1 MNRREQKQLARTGKP
16 VIKLHFLGAAGGVTG
31 SLNLVEVFAREK
43 VTRFILDVGLH
54 VDNERAD
61 HQNRLPKGMTMK
73 DIDFV
78 VISHAHLDHSGLLP
92 KMMLDGFTGPAYCT
106 PATRDLMEILLP
118 DSGHIQEEK
127 VERLNRRNER
137 KAAETASGKTTD
149 TSTGKG
155 GRNGGKYG
163 KRNGVKGGGA
173 KSLTAPATESRK
185 PLYTEEDGRE
195 SMKLVR
201 TIDYSV
207 RTKLADDIYVTFTDA
222 GHLLGSAVVLMEM
235 GAGANKKSL
244 CFTGNVGRGTM
255 PVLKSLEAIKG
266 ADYVITESTY
276 GNRLHV
282 VRDRHARLADI
293 VNKAYER
300 AKSGSKSN
308 GSGVIL
314 IPAFAV
320 GRAQIV
326 LDDLRQLI
334 ADGAIPNLRV
344 YLDGRMSI
352 KATEVHRKHAE
363 LLNAETAAVI
373 AAGKDPFSTPR
384 FELAREW
391 PDSARL
397 QEAQSE
403 PILVVGSSGMANG
416 GRIVSHLTK
425 RLPHKE
431 NTVVFVGYQ
440 GTGTLGNA
448 LVRFAEG
455 NPFVER
461 TGPVDPTAAPKTVN
475 VQGKPLKVRATVEF
489 MSDYSG
495 HADYMDIINW
505 LGKFTQKPKM
515 VFMVHGDEDA
525 LEGMRDQV
533 ATRLRWNATVP
544 KAREVFE
551 LS

>member
-1 MNRREQKQLARTGKP
+1 MNRREQKELARTGKP
-16 VIKLHFLGAAGGVTG
+16 IIKLHFLGAAGGVTG
-31 SLNLVEVFAREK
+31 SLNLVEVFSREK

-54 VDNERAD
+54 VDDEKAD
-61 HQNRLPKGMTMK
+61 HQNRLPKGMSMK

-92 KMMLDGFTGPAYCT
+92 KMMKDGFKGPAYCT

-127 VERLNRRNER
+127 VERLNRRNQR
-137 KAAETASGKTTD
+137 KAAEAALPDAISDKSND
-149 TSTGKG
+149 KG
-155 GRNGGKYG
+155 GR
-163 KRNGVKGGGA
+163 RNSKKGGG
-173 KSLTAPATESRK
+173 KSGGVQSATASAPAPRK
-185 PLYTEEDGRE
+185 PLYTEEEARE

-201 TIDYSV
+201 TIEYGK
-207 RTKLADDIYVTFTDA
+207 RTKLADDIFVTFTDA

-235 GAGANKKSL
+235 GAGSQKRSL
-244 CFTGNVGRGTM
+244 CFTGNIGRGKM

-276 GNRLHV
+276 GNRRHV

-293 VNKAYER
+293 INRAHER
-300 AKSGSKSN
+300 AKVGSKAN
-308 GSGVIL
+308 GAGVIL

-320 GRAQIV
+320 GRVQVV
-326 LDDLRQLI
+326 LDDLRQLM
-334 ADGAIPNLRV
+334 AAGAIPDLKV

-352 KATEVHRKHAE
+352 KATEVHRKHAG
-363 LLNAETAAVI
+363 LLNAETQKVI
-373 AAGKDPFSTPR
+373 AAGGDPFATPR
-384 FELAREW
+384 FELAKEW

-397 QEAQSE
+397 QEPQTE
-403 PILVVGSSGMANG
+403 PIIVVGSSGMANG
-416 GRIVSHLTK
+416 GRIVSHLAK
-425 RLPHKE
+425 RLSHKE

-461 TGPVDPTAAPKTVN
+461 KGPVKSDEGTPKTVN
-475 VQGKPLKVRATVEF
+475 VQGKPTRVRATVEF

-495 HADYMDIINW
+495 HGDCMDIVNW
-505 LGKFTQKPKM
+505 LGKFSQKPKM
-515 VFMVHGDEDA
+515 TFMVHGDEDA
-525 LEGMRDQV
+525 LEGMRNEV
-533 ATRLRWNATVP
+533 ATRLRWKATVP